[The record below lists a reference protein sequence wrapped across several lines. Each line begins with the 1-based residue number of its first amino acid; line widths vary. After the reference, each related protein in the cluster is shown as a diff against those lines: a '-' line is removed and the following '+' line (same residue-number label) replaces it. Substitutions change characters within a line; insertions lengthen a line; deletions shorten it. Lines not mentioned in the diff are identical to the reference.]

1 MFATPIWSTPAFT
14 PNPDLVSLLNGAV
27 IGGVGV
33 LPSTSMITYCQKN
46 SSAIY
51 DQAFVVYDKFITFQW
66 ALTA

>member
-1 MFATPIWSTPAFT
+1 MFATPIWSSPVFN
-14 PNPDLVSLLNGAV
+14 PNSDIITLLNGAV

-51 DQAFVVYDKFITFQW
+51 DQALVVYDKFT
-66 ALTA
+66 TS

>member
-1 MFATPIWSTPAFT
+1 MFATPIWSSPVFN
-14 PNPDLVSLLNGAV
+14 PNSDIITLLNGAV

-51 DQAFVVYDKFITFQW
+51 DQALVVYDKFT
-66 ALTA
+66 TY